1 MSNAQQNLNNN
12 AKHQFG
18 DGKEMTFT
26 QKIDFIKTQ
35 EKMVTPKEKADE
47 LIDKY
52 LNASFNCK
60 GCDKHYCYITC
71 TRLCLM
77 EAKECALIA
86 VNEIINS
93 IPTQPSNSKMERLDA
108 ITFWMLV
115 KEEIKTYGGNK

>member
-26 QKIDFIKTQ
+26 QKIDFIKTK
-35 EKMVTPKEKADE
+35 EKMVTPKEKTEE

-52 LNASFNCK
+52 LTASF
-60 GCDKHYCYITC
+60 GTMEEYIPVP
-71 TRLCLM
+71 L
-77 EAKECALIA
+77 EFAKQCALIA
-86 VNEIINS
+86 VNEIIHS
-93 IPTQPSNSKMERLDA
+93 IPTYPQSINSKMKRLDT

-115 KEEIKTYGGNK
+115 KDEIKTYGGNK

>member
-1 MSNAQQNLNNN
+1 M
-12 AKHQFG
+12 
-18 DGKEMTFT
+18 
-26 QKIDFIKTQ
+26 
-35 EKMVTPKEKADE
+35 TPKEEAKE
-47 LIDKY
+47 LVDKY

-60 GCDKHYCYITC
+60 DCDMPFCDVPCTMLSIT
-71 TRLCLM
+71 